1 MDFLAVLRECKAVLQ
16 GHFLLAS
23 GLHSDTYFQCA
34 KIFEQ
39 PDVAERLLKELASRW
54 KDVAPQVVAGP
65 AIGGIIPAYEL
76 ARHLRARCL
85 YLEKVD
91 SKFVLRRGFEIRP
104 GERVIVAEDVVTTG
118 GSAKEAAV
126 TLNAMGAK
134 VMGVSA
140 IVFRGEG
147 NPFDV
152 DLRYLL
158 SMSPPTYKPD
168 ECPMCQSGTTA
179 VKPGGLK

>member
-1 MDFLAVLRECKAVLQ
+1 MDFLAVLRECKAVLN

-39 PDVAERLLKELASRW
+39 PSVAEKVLKELADRW
-54 KDVAPQVVAGP
+54 RADAPQVVAGP

-76 ARHLRARCL
+76 ARHLGARCV

-91 SKFVLRRGFEIRP
+91 GTFVLRRGFDVRP
-104 GERVIVAEDVVTTG
+104 GEKVVVAEDVVTTG
-118 GSAKEAAV
+118 GSAKDAAQSLVALGARVLGV
-126 TLNAMGAK
+126 T
-134 VMGVSA
+134 S

-152 DLRYLL
+152 DLRYLVAL
-158 SMSPPTYKPD
+158 SPPTYKP
-168 ECPMCQSGTTA
+168 EACPLCQSGSTA
-179 VKPGGLK
+179 VKPGGVK

>member
-1 MDFLAVLRECKAVLQ
+1 MDFLSVLRECKAILQ

-23 GLHSDTYFQCA
+23 GLHSTTYFQCA
-34 KIFEQ
+34 KLFEQ
-39 PDVAERLLKELASRW
+39 PDIAEGVLKALAAKW
-54 KDVAPQVVAGP
+54 HDVAPQVVAGP

-76 ARHLRARCL
+76 ARHLKARCV

-91 SKFVLRRGFEIRP
+91 TKFVLRRGFEVKP
-104 GERVIVAEDVVTTG
+104 GERVVVAEDVVTTG

-126 TLNAMGAK
+126 TLKGMGAN
-134 VMGVSA
+134 VVGVSA

-152 DLRYLL
+152 NLRYILA
-158 SMSPPTYKPD
+158 MSPPTYKPE
-168 ECPMCQSGTTA
+168 ECPLCKSGSPV

>member
-1 MDFLAVLRECKAVLQ
+1 MDFLALLRECKAVLQ

-39 PDVAERLLKELASRW
+39 PSVSEKILSALAGKW
-54 KDVAPQVVAGP
+54 KDSGAQVVAGP

-76 ARHLRARCL
+76 ARQLKARCV

-91 SKFVLRRGFEIRP
+91 AKFVLRRGFQVGP
-104 GERVIVAEDVVTTG
+104 GEKVIVAEDVVTTG
-118 GSAKEAAV
+118 GSAKDAAV
-126 TLNAMGAK
+126 TLKSIGAQ
-134 VMGVSA
+134 VLGVSA
-140 IVFRGEG
+140 IVFRGSE

-158 SMSPPTYKPD
+158 AMSPPTYKPE
-168 ECPMCQSGTTA
+168 ECPMCKSGSVA

>member
-23 GLHSDTYFQCA
+23 GLHSNTYFQCA

-39 PDVAERLLKELASRW
+39 PDIAEGLLKALAAQW

-76 ARHLRARCL
+76 ARHLKARCV

-91 SKFVLRRGFEIRP
+91 NKFTLRRGFEVKP

-118 GSAKEAAV
+118 GSAKDAAESLKV
-126 TLNAMGAK
+126 MGAK
-134 VMGVSA
+134 VLGVTS
-140 IVFRGEG
+140 IVFRGEK

-158 SMSPPTYKPD
+158 AMSPPTFKPE
-168 ECPMCQSGTTA
+168 ECPLCKAGTTA